1 MRSRLFRISHARI
14 VKTRGF
20 LPDISELAFI
30 GLEKR
35 KIKRGKWVLCVFV
48 DGAMAF
54 S

>member
-20 LPDISELAFI
+20 LPDISELAFYWI
-30 GLEKR
+30 RKA
-35 KIKRGKWVLCVFV
+35 KIKKGKGVLRVFV
-48 DGAMAF
+48 DGAKAF